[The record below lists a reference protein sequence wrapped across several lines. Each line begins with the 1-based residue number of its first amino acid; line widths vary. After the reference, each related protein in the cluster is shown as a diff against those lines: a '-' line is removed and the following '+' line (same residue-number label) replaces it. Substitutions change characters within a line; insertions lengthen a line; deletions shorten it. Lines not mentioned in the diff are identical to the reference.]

1 MSGITSGVG
10 LFSGV
15 NTSQLIDQLLS
26 VESRPK
32 TLAQRRI
39 TQIQTLQAAFL
50 DLNSRISALRTSASA
65 FNTNNIFGSAAA
77 TSSSESTL
85 TARATAG
92 APVGSYTFIVDRL
105 VTTQQSLS
113 KGFTDRDVTGVGL
126 TSLTFSPRSARLDR
140 DTPLTNLN
148 GGQGVTRGQ
157 IQVTDTSGAT
167 ATIDLSRV
175 ATIGEVIST
184 INSAAG
190 VRVQARIDGDRLVV
204 TDRAS
209 GGGAMT
215 IANVGTTNTATSL
228 GIAGSANENITGTQI
243 NILGGGSALSTLN
256 DGRGVQFNRAGGTT
270 NPDLKI
276 TTRSGEVINIDLG
289 DMYESRTPPG
299 GGDPAVV
306 KVAAAVTDLAGVIAR
321 INEQSKAAP
330 GAQSRVTA
338 SIASDGVSI
347 QLTDNTTPSGTSPQ
361 FRVEEVGTG
370 GTAARDLGLLQSTTS
385 GTINSGRLI
394 AGMNT
399 VLLRSLK
406 GGSGVGSTNFN
417 VTARD
422 GSIFTVNVTGTQTL
436 SQFID
441 RFNELS
447 PPGNNGRPK
456 VELALDSSGNKLR
469 FKDNSGG
476 TGTLN
481 IAGPGGIEFG
491 IEDITASGD
500 VVTGPLRPQFISE
513 ATSLSSLNGGRGV
526 GTGAFEIVNSYG
538 ERRRVNISQDNVSV
552 GDLIRNI
559 NAQANDIRARVN
571 NTGDGILIEEVAR
584 AGGPGGQRISI
595 TDTSGSVARN
605 LNIAGTASGTGAS
618 NVIDGTFVRKV
629 DLLATDT
636 LTQVVSKLNQARI
649 PAVASIISDG
659 AGARPFRLSFT
670 ARDSGLAGAFDID
683 AAGQDLGLQN
693 IAEAQDARVFFG
705 STDPARAVLISSSSN
720 SITGVVNNVTLDLKA
735 PSNTP
740 VTLGITRDNAAI
752 QKGVE
757 AFITAFNS
765 LVTRIDSQSKFD
777 ADTQRRG
784 PLLGDSTTQQFRAQL
799 FATITGGPLGVSGR
813 FQSLAQVGITVGR
826 EGQLQLNQDKL
837 NSAIQT
843 DPTAVV
849 DLFTA
854 KTQAPSNQN
863 TPVRDSAG
871 NEIPGAFINTPAT
884 GAFTSLGI
892 IERVA
897 QLTDRFIRPVDG
909 LLTRATRTLD
919 DQIKAQN
926 TRIAAIDTRLESRR
940 QILQRQFTAMEEA
953 IGKLQG
959 QQSSI
964 GNIRA
969 IQA

>member
-50 DLNSRISALRTSASA
+50 DLNSRISALRTSATNFS
-65 FNTNNIFGSAAA
+65 TNNIFGSAAA
-77 TSSSESTL
+77 SSSNSDSL

-92 APVGSYTFIVDRL
+92 APVGSYSFIVDRL
-105 VTTQQSLS
+105 VTTQQTLS
-113 KGFTDRDVTGVGL
+113 KGFTDRDVSGVGL
-126 TSLTFSPRSARLDR
+126 TSLTFSPRTARLDR
-140 DTPLTNLN
+140 DTALSNLN
-148 GGQGVTRGQ
+148 AGQGISRGQ
-157 IQVTDTSGAT
+157 IRVTDSSGAA

-175 ATIGEVIST
+175 ATVGEVLST
-184 INSAAG
+184 INGAAG
-190 VRVQARIDGDRLVV
+190 VRVTARIDGDRLVV
-204 TDRAS
+204 SDRAS
-209 GGGAMT
+209 GGGSLT
-215 IANVGTTNTATSL
+215 IANVGDTNTATSL
-228 GIAGSANENITGTQI
+228 GIAGTGSQTITGTQI
-243 NILGGGSALSTLN
+243 NSIGGNTALSSLN
-256 DGRGVQFNRAGGTT
+256 DGRGVQFSRDGGLST
-270 NPDLKI
+270 PDLKI
-276 TTRSGEVINIDLG
+276 TTRDNSVINIDLG
-289 DMYESRTPPG
+289 DIFESQTPPG
-299 GGDPAVV
+299 GGTATVV
-306 KVAAAVTDLAGVIAR
+306 KVASAVTDLAGVIAR

-330 GAQSRVTA
+330 GSASRVTA
-338 SIASDGVSI
+338 SIASDGVSL
-347 QLTDNTTPSGTSPQ
+347 QLTDNTTPTGPAAQ
-361 FRVEEVGTG
+361 FKVEEVREGA
-370 GTAARDLGLLQSTTS
+370 TAARDLGILKSTTS

-394 AGMNT
+394 AGLNT
-399 VLLRSLK
+399 ILMRSLK
-406 GGSGVGSTNFN
+406 GGNGVGTTSFD

-422 GSIFTVNVTGTQTL
+422 GSVFNINVTGADTL
-436 SQFID
+436 SGFIN
-441 RFNELS
+441 RFNELA
-447 PPGNNGRPK
+447 PPGQGGKPK
-456 VELALDSSGNKLR
+456 VELSLDASGNKLR

-476 TGTLN
+476 SGQLN
-481 IAGPGGIEFG
+481 IAGSGGIEFAV
-491 IEDITASGD
+491 EDIYADGD

-513 ATSLSSLNGGRGV
+513 ASSLASLNGGRGV
-526 GTGAFEIVNSYG
+526 GTGAFELVNSYG
-538 ERRRVNISQDNVSV
+538 VRRRVNISQDNVSV
-552 GDLIRNI
+552 GDLLRNI
-559 NAQANDIRARVN
+559 NAQASDIRARVN

-584 AGGPGGQRISI
+584 PEGPGGQRISI
-595 TDTSGSVARN
+595 TDTSGAVARN
-605 LNIAGTASGTGAS
+605 LNLAGTATGTGAA
-618 NVIDGTFVRKV
+618 NVLDGTFVRKV

-636 LTQVVSKLNQARI
+636 LNQIVSKLNQARI
-649 PAVASIISDG
+649 PAVASVISDG
-659 AGARPFRLSFT
+659 ASSRPFRLSFT
-670 ARDSGLAGAFDID
+670 ARDSGTAGAFEID
-683 AAGQDLGLQN
+683 SAGADLGLEN
-693 IAEAQDARVFFG
+693 IAAAQDARVFFG
-705 STDPARAVLISSSSN
+705 STDAARAVLISSSSN
-720 SITGVVNNVTLDLKA
+720 SITGVINNVTLDLKS
-735 PSNTP
+735 PSSTP
-740 VTLGITRDNAAI
+740 VTIGVTRDNAAI

-757 AFITAFNS
+757 AFITAFNN

-799 FATITGGPLGVSGR
+799 FATITGGPQGVSGR
-813 FQSLAQVGITVGR
+813 FQSLSQVGITVGR

-854 KTQAPSNQN
+854 RTQAATERN
-863 TPVRDSAG
+863 TPIRDSAG
-871 NEIPGAFINTPAT
+871 NEIPGAFINTPST

-892 IERVA
+892 IERVS

-926 TRIAAIDTRLESRR
+926 TRISSIDTRLESRR

-969 IQA
+969 LQF